1 MNYPQPPPPNWQPP
15 SPPPFVPAV
24 ASKPKK
30 TEPPKRG
37 VGIGLIL
44 VIAVISVVAIAGLVI
59 GMDELRLWNLK
70 RHIGNELQNFG
81 DNIDKNLT
89 DWNREQADECDKQVA
104 EIVAAAKAGGRGLTP
119 AESAE
124 FAALRDRAKEYRAE
138 AAKIAA
144 KQAIKSK

>member
-1 MNYPQPPPPNWQPP
+1 M
-15 SPPPFVPAV
+15 
-24 ASKPKK
+24 
-30 TEPPKRG
+30 
-37 VGIGLIL
+37 IL
-44 VIAVISVVAIAGLVI
+44 TIAVISVVAIAGLVI

-104 EIVAAAKAGGRGLTP
+104 EIVATAKAEGRGLTP
-119 AESAE
+119 DESAE

-144 KQAIKSK
+144 GKLAKPK